1 MMKSMIAKNISKKL
15 FLKALEKAE
24 FGSLTLTT
32 PEGQSYK
39 FEGKNSG
46 PNAEAILHDWDAI
59 TTIMLN
65 GDIGIAETYRDG
77 KWDSADIEA
86 VMHFGIVNVQALEGV
101 VYGSEISKIF
111 SRIAYFFKRNSEK
124 GSKKNI
130 SAHYDLGNDFYSL
143 WLDET
148 MTYSSA
154 IFKGESTLAQAQH
167 NKYDRML
174 ERLDGSGELLEI
186 GCGWG
191 GLAERAIGKYG
202 HSVKGLTLSEEQH
215 KYAKERLKQ
224 YSGNVDISLQDYR
237 KEEKKFDNIVS
248 IEMFEAVGEKYW
260 DSYFAKI
267 GSCLKSKGKA
277 QIQTITIADKCFE
290 DYRKSG
296 DMIRSL
302 IFPGGMLPSEQKFRH
317 HAEKAGLKITDKFA
331 FGKDYATTLRHWKQT
346 FTLHEDKLD
355 AMGYDLKFRRLW
367 KLYLATCAASFQV
380 GRTDVMQMELQ
391 HA

>member
-1 MMKSMIAKNISKKL
+1 MIGENISKRF
-15 FLKALEKAE
+15 FLNAIEKAE
-24 FGSLTLTT
+24 YGSFVLTT
-32 PEGQSYK
+32 PEGKQYG
-39 FEGKNSG
+39 FEGKYPG
-46 PNAEAILHDWDAI
+46 PKADLLLHDWEAL
-59 TTIMLN
+59 TAFLFR

-77 KWDSADIEA
+77 KWDSTDIEA
-86 VMHFGIVNVQALEGV
+86 VMNFGLVNVEALERV
-101 VYGSEISKIF
+101 VYGSEISRMLN
-111 SRIAYFFKRNSEK
+111 RIAYLFKRNSEK

-154 IFKGESTLAQAQH
+154 IFEDESNLVKAQH

-174 ERLDGSGELLEI
+174 ERLGSSGELLEI

-215 KYAKERLKQ
+215 KYAKQRLKQ
-224 YSGNVDISLQDYR
+224 YNGHANIALQDYR

-260 DSYFAKI
+260 DTYFSKLA
-267 GSCLKSKGKA
+267 SCLKSKGKA
-277 QIQTITIADKCFE
+277 QIQTITIADEHFE
-290 DYRKSG
+290 SYRKGG
-296 DMIRSL
+296 DMIRSF
-302 IFPGGMLPSEQKFRH
+302 IFPGGMLPSVQKFKY
-317 HAEKAGLKITDKFA
+317 HAEKAGLKITDQFA
-331 FGKDYATTLRHWKQT
+331 FGKDYATTLRHWSESFSKKEGQ
-346 FTLHEDKLD
+346 LEL
-355 AMGYDLKFRRLW
+355 MGYDIKFRRLW
-367 KLYLATCAASFQV
+367 KLYLAACAASFDV

>member
-1 MMKSMIAKNISKKL
+1 MIGKNISTKF
-15 FLKALEKAE
+15 FLSAIEKAQY
-24 FGSLTLTT
+24 GSFVLTT
-32 PEGQSYK
+32 PDGKSYAH
-39 FEGKNSG
+39 EGKNAG
-46 PNAEAILHDWDAI
+46 PKADVMLHDWDAL
-59 TTIMLN
+59 TAFLLR

-77 KWDSADIEA
+77 KWDSSDIEA
-86 VMHFGIVNVQALEGV
+86 VMRFGLVNVEAMEGV
-101 VYGSEISKIF
+101 VYGSGF
-111 SRIAYFFKRNSEK
+111 FRLASRLKYLFNRNSEK

-154 IFKGESTLAQAQH
+154 IFEGEKDLVKAQY

-174 ERLDGSGELLEI
+174 ERLGGSGDLLEI

-191 GLAERAIGKYG
+191 GLAERAIGKYD
-202 HSVKGLTLSEEQH
+202 HRVKGLTLSQEQH
-215 KYAKERLKQ
+215 KYAKERLHQ
-224 YSGNVDISLQDYR
+224 YSGNANIALQDYR

-260 DSYFAKI
+260 DTYFAKI
-267 GSCLKSKGKA
+267 GSCLKQNGKA
-277 QIQTITIADKCFE
+277 QIQTITIADENFE
-290 DYRKSG
+290 SYRKSG
-296 DMIRSL
+296 DMIRSF
-302 IFPGGMLPSEQKFRH
+302 IFPGGMLPSVQKFKH
-317 HAEKAGLKITDKFA
+317 HAEKAGLKITDQFA
-331 FGKDYATTLRHWKQT
+331 FGKDYATTLRHWKQS
-346 FTLHEDKLD
+346 FALHEDKLD

-367 KLYLATCAASFQV
+367 KMYLAVCAASFEV